1 MQNVF
6 IVLGTGT
13 LCISQWVQSS
23 YFSDTISALTERDCV
38 VLQGNHA
45 IMVYTNPNSQ
55 KMTLF

>member
-13 LCISQWVQSS
+13 LCISQWVQRS
-23 YFSDTISALTERDCV
+23 YFSDTISAITEPDWV

-45 IMVYTNPNSQ
+45 IMD
-55 KMTLF
+55 

>member
-1 MQNVF
+1 M
-6 IVLGTGT
+6 I
-13 LCISQWVQSS
+13 
-23 YFSDTISALTERDCV
+23 TITALTERDCV

>member
-13 LCISQWVQSS
+13 LCISQWVHGS

-45 IMVYTNPNSQ
+45 NMVYTNPNSQ